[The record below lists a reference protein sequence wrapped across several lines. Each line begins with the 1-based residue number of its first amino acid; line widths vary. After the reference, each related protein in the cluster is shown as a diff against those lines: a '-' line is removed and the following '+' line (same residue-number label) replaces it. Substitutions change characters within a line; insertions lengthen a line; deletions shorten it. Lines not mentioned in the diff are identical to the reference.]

1 MNLMISELDLINLSH
16 DICELEFEMNNSEDQ
31 KTFDLF
37 MLGKIF
43 FDALGF
49 YYYGNLSVE
58 KIIPIYYGVKFYSI
72 QINKSVQLPV
82 VNKIL
87 EFGLKIEDYLHKN
100 NIIGKIIFVPG
111 PPKNFEERNINEQ
124 HLKSLFW
131 RLGAFITINLRISSS
146 NNNVMEI
153 LFNLYT
159 YMGKHIYGNENM
171 ETFKQ
176 NIKKIEEKYD
186 EIFKKTPEK
195 LAVSKTLYSVVKQD
209 LKYTLSAIKDLI

>member
-1 MNLMISELDLINLSH
+1 M
-16 DICELEFEMNNSEDQ
+16 
-31 KTFDLF
+31 
-37 MLGKIF
+37 
-43 FDALGF
+43 
-49 YYYGNLSVE
+49 
-58 KIIPIYYGVKFYSI
+58 
-72 QINKSVQLPV
+72 
-82 VNKIL
+82 NKIL